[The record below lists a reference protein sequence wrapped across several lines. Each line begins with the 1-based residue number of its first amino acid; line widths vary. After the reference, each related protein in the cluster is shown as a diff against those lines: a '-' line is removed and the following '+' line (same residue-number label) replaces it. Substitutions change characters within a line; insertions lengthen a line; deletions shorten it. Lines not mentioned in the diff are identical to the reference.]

1 MGNIPA
7 KITGKYQ
14 SYDITTSNQP
24 PPLVLKRAE
33 PPAHQQMNYYP
44 SQPVENQQKRYN
56 DDVEHE
62 EKDSFKNIM
71 YQQQRN
77 ISEKEHIDQNEQRLS
92 YIQGKLEESIYNT
105 NHVSNRDSQVNE
117 GSVDAMPDDLDTKRI
132 DHQRQMDEDETSQ
145 GNFI

>member
-24 PPLVLKRAE
+24 PPLVSKRVE
-33 PPAHQQMNYYP
+33 QPVHQQMNYYP
-44 SQPVENQQKRYN
+44 SQPVENQQKIYN

-62 EKDSFKNIM
+62 EKDSFRNIM

-77 ISEKEHIDQNEQRLS
+77 ISEKDHIEQNEQRLS

-105 NHVSNRDSQVNE
+105 NNISNRDSQVNE

-132 DHQRQMDEDETSQ
+132 DHQRQMDDDETSQ